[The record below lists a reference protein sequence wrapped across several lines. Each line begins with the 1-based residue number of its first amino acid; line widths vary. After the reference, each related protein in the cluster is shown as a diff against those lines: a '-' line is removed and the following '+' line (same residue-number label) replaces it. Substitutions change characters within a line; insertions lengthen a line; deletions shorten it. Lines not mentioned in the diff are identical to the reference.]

1 MHRII
6 LSIGTNFN
14 RESNA
19 KLVKGI
25 ISEAFHKVQ
34 FSEELL
40 TEPVGDVLS
49 DKKYLNFLACGFTED
64 EPEQIVAKTKQME
77 TQCGNT
83 EFLRNEGKIA
93 MDIDLLK
100 YNDQRFHESDWSR
113 DYVKKLIKQ
122 FEVKNR
128 YRLT

>member
-1 MHRII
+1 M
-6 LSIGTNFN
+6 ND
-14 RESNA
+14 E
-19 KLVKGI
+19 
-25 ISEAFHKVQ
+25 
-34 FSEELL
+34 
-40 TEPVGDVLS
+40 
-49 DKKYLNFLACGFTED
+49 KYLNFLACGFTED

-83 EFLRNEGKIA
+83 KFLRKEGKIS

-122 FEVKNR
+122 FEE
-128 YRLT
+128 

>member
-14 RESNA
+14 RETNA
-19 KLVKGI
+19 ELVKGI
-25 ISEAFHKVQ
+25 ISEAYQKVQ

-40 TEPVGDVLS
+40 TKPVGDAIN
-49 DKKYLNFLACGFTED
+49 DEKYLNFLVCCFTED

-83 EFLRNEGKIA
+83 KFLRKEGKIA

-100 YNDQRFHESDWSR
+100 YDKQRFHESDWSR

-122 FEVKNR
+122 FEE
-128 YRLT
+128 

>member
-1 MHRII
+1 M
-6 LSIGTNFN
+6 
-14 RESNA
+14 
-19 KLVKGI
+19 
-25 ISEAFHKVQ
+25 Q

-83 EFLRNEGKIA
+83 EFLRKEGKIA

-100 YNDQRFHESDWSR
+100 YDDQRFHESDWSR

-122 FEVKNR
+122 FEE
-128 YRLT
+128 